1 MSSKLAPLIGH
12 DQTTARLWMAAR
24 RQTLHHAYLFEGPA
38 GVGKRT
44 VALRLAMMANCEAEP
59 ELRPCASCPTCSQ
72 IATGNH
78 PDVVM
83 LSPDPSSATPRIA
96 VDAVREVVRQVGYH
110 RYNAR
115 HRFLIVEP
123 AEALPPPSAN
133 ALLKTLE
140 EPPDGTSFVLIAT
153 HASALLPTI
162 VSRCQRVRFSAV
174 PEAELVPWLQAR
186 GVPHPER
193 AARLSL
199 GCPGHALEL
208 ADHLEARAATID
220 DLMQALRGDTP
231 AVLEWASVVTTGA
244 RRDST
249 QELLNRVELVEDL
262 LRDVVIVGSESRE
275 PLLNADREELVRAWT
290 RLLWPAGV
298 TRCHDLLER
307 ARAQLQVNVQAK
319 LVAEALM
326 LGLRYELRGR

>member
-1 MSSKLAPLIGH
+1 
-12 DQTTARLWMAAR
+12 
-24 RQTLHHAYLFEGPA
+24 
-38 GVGKRT
+38 
-44 VALRLAMMANCEAEP
+44 MMAPPSCSS
-59 ELRPCASCPTCSQ
+59 RPTRARCCRRSCRAASACASLRCPK
-72 IATGNH
+72 
-78 PDVVM
+78 
-83 LSPDPSSATPRIA
+83 PSS
-96 VDAVREVVRQVGYH
+96 
-110 RYNAR
+110 
-115 HRFLIVEP
+115 
-123 AEALPPPSAN
+123 
-133 ALLKTLE
+133 
-140 EPPDGTSFVLIAT
+140 
-153 HASALLPTI
+153 
-162 VSRCQRVRFSAV
+162 C
-174 PEAELVPWLQAR
+174 R
-186 GVPHPER
+186 GCKR

-249 QELLNRVELVEDL
+249 QELLSRVELVEDL